1 LLPSQMDETTIR
13 VDKKT
18 RDLIVLR
25 HLPLVRSIARV
36 VALSMPSSVD
46 VEDLVSHGIVGLISA
61 AMRHDPRKDGRFE
74 TYATDM
80 VRGAILDSLRSLGTL
95 SQYYRRRGK
104 AVSRAAADL
113 ASELGRAPTD
123 EELAA
128 DLGLS
133 IDGYHE
139 LARKIEPAVHVPLD
153 SFLPFGDASLI
164 LSVPVNHDF
173 DPGLAAERREL
184 RTLLLE
190 AIGRLTKGEARVIR
204 LRYSEEMI
212 APSIAGLFGVA
223 GGRVRPLHS
232 TAIPGM
238 T

>member
-1 LLPSQMDETTIR
+1 MDETTIR
-13 VDKKT
+13 VDNET
-18 RDLIVLR
+18 RDLIILR

-36 VALSMPSSVD
+36 VSLSLPSSVD
-46 VEDLVSHGIVGLISA
+46 VENLVGHGIVGLVAA
-61 AMRHDPRKDGRFE
+61 AMRYDPRKDGRFE
-74 TYATDM
+74 TYATDV
-80 VRGAILDSLRSLGTL
+80 VRGAILDSLRSLDTL
-95 SQYYRRRGK
+95 SQYYRRRAK
-104 AVSRAAADL
+104 VVSRAAAGL

-164 LSVPVNHDF
+164 LSVPVNHDS

-204 LRYSEEMI
+204 LRYSEETSV
-212 APSIAGLFGVA
+212 PNIAGLLGVVGA
-223 GGRVRPLHS
+223 RVRPVHC
-232 TAIPGM
+232 TAVLGM